1 MTEPAPLP
9 PPQPDA
15 CWLVYIDG
23 STLPNPGAMRIG
35 GIAYAPDGSTH
46 QFSQA
51 LGRSGCNNEAE
62 ALAAIYALQWLQS
75 LGAQQVLLHTDN
87 SILAEQ
93 LSQAAPKP
101 IARLAPVYA
110 QARSAM
116 GLLPQAKICWI
127 PRHKNAEAD
136 RLARGDLWTT
146 PSNLCTMP
154 ADRPLGPA
162 MPSGDGVTTS

>member
-1 MTEPAPLP
+1 MTPATPLP
-9 PPQPDA
+9 HPSTDA
-15 CWLVYIDG
+15 CWMVYIDG
-23 STLPNPGAMRIG
+23 SALPNPGAMRIG
-35 GIAYAPDGSTH
+35 GIAYAPDGSSH

-93 LSQAAPKP
+93 LTQAAPKP
-101 IARLAPVYA
+101 IARLAPIYA

-116 GLLPQAKICWI
+116 ALLPQAKIRWI

-136 RLARGDLWTT
+136 SLARGDVV
-146 PSNLCTMP
+146 
-154 ADRPLGPA
+154 
-162 MPSGDGVTTS
+162 GV

>member
-1 MTEPAPLP
+1 M
-9 PPQPDA
+9 
-15 CWLVYIDG
+15 VYIDG
-23 STLPNPGAMRIG
+23 SALPNPGAMRIG

-46 QFSQA
+46 RFSQA

-62 ALAAIYALQWLQS
+62 ALAAIYALPWLQS

-93 LSQAAPKP
+93 LTQAAPKP

-116 GLLPQAKICWI
+116 ALLPQAKICWI
-127 PRHKNAEAD
+127 PRHKNGEAD
-136 RLARGDLWTT
+136 SLARGDVVG
-146 PSNLCTMP
+146 M
-154 ADRPLGPA
+154 
-162 MPSGDGVTTS
+162 

>member
-1 MTEPAPLP
+1 MTETAPLP
-9 PPQPDA
+9 HPSTDA

-23 STLPNPGAMRIG
+23 SALPNPGAMRIG

-46 QFSQA
+46 RFSQA

-62 ALAAIYALQWLQS
+62 ALAAIYALQWLQN

-93 LSQAAPKP
+93 LSQATPKP
-101 IARLAPVYA
+101 IARLASLYT

-116 GLLPQAKICWI
+116 AMLPLAKICWI
-127 PRHKNAEAD
+127 PRHKNEVAD
-136 RLARGDLWTT
+136 RLARG
-146 PSNLCTMP
+146 S
-154 ADRPLGPA
+154 DR
-162 MPSGDGVTTS
+162 